1 MNSLSYYSTN
11 RSLPWESETL
21 KNWAIQHIKDG
32 KVKENEIIGR
42 CTLPTHNGEDRN
54 PSFAFNFMKGTGH
67 CFACHA
73 AGEGLSVKELAAAW
87 GVEPPPMKPVDQTP
101 PARRIVAEY
110 PYIDADEILDYQAVR
125 LVPKGFLYR
134 RPDGKGG
141 WFWDLKGKKP
151 IPYRLPELLRALERG
166 EPVFAVEG
174 EKDVERLRGLG
185 LTATTNHGGAG
196 KWTDEHSKHFPAGAK
211 VIILPDNDDPGR
223 KHAQIVARLLHG
235 RGCEVKIVELPD
247 LPLKGDVSD
256 WLDAGH
262 TKDEL
267 LELVETATEWT
278 PELVQEKVDDADP
291 LEKIKRLIAPGGYS
305 ISKNGETTRR
315 TMQRIGKE
323 SVEVEKPIMNGA
335 LWVTSETIR
344 DDGEESSKKFTVAGR
359 LAGGRNLPE
368 APVAADQF
376 SGMNWVVKCWGLGPN
391 IEPGQGNKDYLRH
404 ALQLT
409 AQGVDSRTVF
419 THIGWREIN
428 GKWRYL
434 HAGMP
439 DVDVSEE
446 GLARYHLL
454 PPNPA
459 MMKTA
464 IELLDVGPREVTVP
478 LMATVF
484 LAPLCEP
491 LRRAGIEP
499 AFVLWVVGLTGAMKS
514 TLAALFLSFFGQFD
528 SRSLPGNFRDTANS
542 LEKRAFA
549 CKDSLI
555 VVDDFHP
562 VSSDSEARR
571 MQESAQKLLRAFGD
585 RQGRARM
592 NSDLSIR
599 RAYVPRGM
607 CLVTGEDLP
616 DVGESGAARYFA
628 LDLKRGDID
637 KAKLTELQGRIGEFS
652 SATAAYTEWMCSQF
666 HKTAE
671 GGRSEFEALRTEATR
686 SGEHGR
692 FAESVAWLQ
701 IGYSAFLRFAV
712 ESDAMT
718 QEQADDETADCW
730 RILNKLAS
738 EQAKRTSE
746 ERPAA
751 RFVRIFED
759 LQASRTV
766 YCRHLSCVDSLQRDG
781 QLVGW
786 EDSDHYYLLPG
797 EIYRQAAKF
806 AQAQGGRFPISER
819 RLWSHL
825 ATEGMIEVDA
835 TGGRTYN
842 TLQRV
847 IDGEKR
853 RVLIL
858 RKDALHN

>member
-1 MNSLSYYSTN
+1 MNEQKMIYKYTDEADELQFQVV
-11 RSLPWESETL
+11 RSP
-21 KNWAIQHIKDG
+21 G
-32 KVKENEIIGR
+32 KVIRQCRKAADGALIWNLSGLNEERRFVLYHVVDVKKALSEGD
-42 CTLPTHNGEDRN
+42 TVY
-54 PSFAFNFMKGTGH
+54 FA
-67 CFACHA
+67 
-73 AGEGLSVKELAAAW
+73 
-87 GVEPPPMKPVDQTP
+87 
-101 PARRIVAEY
+101 
-110 PYIDADEILDYQAVR
+110 
-125 LVPKGFLYR
+125 
-134 RPDGKGG
+134 
-141 WFWDLKGKKP
+141 
-151 IPYRLPELLRALERG
+151 
-166 EPVFAVEG
+166 EG
-174 EKDVERLRGLG
+174 EKDCETLYALG
-185 LTATTNHGGAG
+185 FVATCNACGAG
-196 KWTDEHSKHFPAGAK
+196 KMKAQHVDIFKRYQDTKA
-211 VIILPDNDDPGR
+211 VIFADNDKAGR
-223 KHAQIVARLLHG
+223 DHAKLTAELLWAAGCRQIRIIDFA
-235 RGCEVKIVELPD
+235 EMPEKS
-247 LPLKGDVSD
+247 DVSD
-256 WLDAGH
+256 WLAVGH
-262 TKDEL
+262 SKEEL
-267 LELVETATEWT
+267 LERINAAADWT
-278 PELVQEKVDDADP
+278 PEVVQENLDP
-291 LEKIKRLIAPGGYS
+291 VEKIRKLISPGGYS
-305 ISKNGETTRR
+305 ISKIGELTRR

-323 SVEVEKPIMNGA
+323 SVEVEKPIMNGI

-344 DDGEESSKKFTVAGR
+344 DDGEESSKKFTVTGR

-376 SGMNWVVKCWGLGPN
+376 SGMNWVVKTWGLGPN
-391 IEPGQGNKDYLRH
+391 IEPGQGNKDFLRH

-409 AQGVDSRTVF
+409 AQGIESRTVF
-419 THIGWREIN
+419 THLGWREIN
-428 GKWRYL
+428 GSWRYL

-446 GLARYHLL
+446 GLSRYRLL

-628 LDLKRGDID
+628 LDLKRGDLD
-637 KAKLTELQGRIGEFS
+637 KAKLTELQGRIGDFS
-652 SATAAYTEWMCSQF
+652 SAMAAYTLWLVSHFHQF
-666 HKTAE
+666 ANR
-671 GGRSEFEALRTEATR
+671 GRSEFESLRTEATR
-686 SGEHGR
+686 TGEHGR

-701 IGYSAFLRFAV
+701 LGYSAFLRFAV
-712 ESDAMT
+712 ESGAIT
-718 QEQADDETADCW
+718 EEQSSKELAECW
-730 RILNKLAS
+730 TILNKLAS

-786 EDSDHYYLLPG
+786 EDGDHYYLLPG
-797 EIYRQAAKF
+797 EIYRQVAKF
-806 AQAQGGRFPISER
+806 AQCQGGRFPISER
-819 RLWSHL
+819 RLWNHL

-842 TLQRV
+842 TIQRV

>member
-1 MNSLSYYSTN
+1 MNEQEIIYEYTDEFDKLQFQVVRSPGKVIHQRRKAADGAWTWSLSG
-11 RSLPWESETL
+11 L
-21 KNWAIQHIKDG
+21 
-32 KVKENEIIGR
+32 NEEQR
-42 CTLPTHNGEDRN
+42 FVL
-54 PSFAFNFMKGTGH
+54 
-67 CFACHA
+67 
-73 AGEGLSVKELAAAW
+73 
-87 GVEPPPMKPVDQTP
+87 
-101 PARRIVAEY
+101 Y
-110 PYIDADEILDYQAVR
+110 R
-125 LVPKGFLYR
+125 LV
-134 RPDGKGG
+134 DV
-141 WFWDLKGKKP
+141 KK
-151 IPYRLPELLRALERG
+151 ALAEG
-166 EPVFAVEG
+166 NPVYFAEG
-174 EKDVERLRGLG
+174 EKDCETLRALG
-185 LTATTNHGGAG
+185 FVATCNACGAG
-196 KWTDEHSKHFPAGAK
+196 KMKAQHVDIFKRYQNTKA
-211 VIILPDNDDPGR
+211 VIFADNDKAGR
-223 KHAQIVARLLHG
+223 DHAKLTAELLWAAGCRQI
-235 RGCEVKIVELPD
+235 KIIDFAEMPE
-247 LPLKGDVSD
+247 KSDVSD
-256 WLDAGH
+256 WLAAGH
-262 TKDEL
+262 SKEEL
-267 LELVETATEWT
+267 LERIKAATDWT
-278 PELVQEKVDDADP
+278 PELVQENLDP
-291 LEKIKRLIAPGGYS
+291 VEKIKRLIAPGGYS
-305 ISKNGETTRR
+305 VSKNGETTRR

-323 SVEVEKPIMNGA
+323 SVEVAKPILNGV

-376 SGMNWVVKCWGLGPN
+376 SGMNWVVKAWGLGPN
-391 IEPGQGNKDYLRH
+391 IEPGQGNKDFLRH

-409 AQGVDSRTVF
+409 AQGIESRTVF
-419 THIGWREIN
+419 THLGWREVN
-428 GKWRYL
+428 GSWRYL
-434 HAGMP
+434 HAGLP
-439 DVDVSEE
+439 NVDVSEE
-446 GLARYHLL
+446 GLSKYRLP

-459 MMKTA
+459 LMKTA
-464 IELLDVGPREVTVP
+464 TELLDVGPREVTVP

-491 LRRAGIEP
+491 LRQAGIEP
-499 AFVLWVVGLTGAMKS
+499 AFITWVVGLTGAMKS

-562 VSSDSEARR
+562 VSSDAEARR

-628 LDLKRGDID
+628 LDLKRGDLD
-637 KAKLTELQGRIGEFS
+637 KAKLTSLQGRIGEL
-652 SATAAYTEWMCSQF
+652 SAAMAAYTEWLVSQNHIF
-666 HKTAE
+666 AKA
-671 GGRSEFEALRTEATR
+671 GRSEFESLRTEATR
-686 SGEHGR
+686 TGEHGR

-701 IGYSAFLRFAV
+701 IGYSAFLQFAV
-712 ESDAMT
+712 ESGAMT
-718 QEQADDETADCW
+718 QDQADGETAGCW
-730 RILNKLAS
+730 TILNKLAS
-738 EQAKRTSE
+738 EQAKRTSD
-746 ERPAA
+746 ERPAI

-759 LQASRTV
+759 LLASRTV
-766 YCRHLSCVDSLQRDG
+766 FCRHISCADSIPHDE

-786 EDSDHYYLLPG
+786 EDGDHYYLLPG
-797 EIYRQAAKF
+797 EIFRQVAKF

-819 RLWSHL
+819 RLWNHL

-842 TLQRV
+842 TIQRV